1 MINPAFIPDDF
12 FKVLAPSDIFGAD
25 GPFEVDLGC
34 GDGGFLLQ
42 MAAHYPERRFL
53 GIERLLGRVRG
64 VCSRAAVRG
73 LDNVKVFRV
82 ESRYFL
88 EWMMQPGCISRLH
101 YLCPDPWPKER
112 HHKNRLVQ
120 EDFLPVLHRSLSDGG
135 SSCSRRIMKDI
146 FCGCWTMWRAAV
158 CLAVPVG
165 MRTNFF
171 IPVRISSFNGRPWE
185 SRFTAPAL
193 SNCRKSDSNAFYTSS
208 ERFHHGCAPGVA

>member
-120 EDFLPVLHRSLSDGG
+120 EDFLD
-135 SSCSRRIMKDI
+135 
-146 FCGCWTMWRAAV
+146 
-158 CLAVPVG
+158 
-165 MRTNFF
+165 
-171 IPVRISSFNGRPWE
+171 
-185 SRFTAPAL
+185 
-193 SNCRKSDSNAFYTSS
+193 FYT
-208 ERFHHGCAPGVA
+208 GVKRRYAIPDGLLELEFTGRIFSVGTGPCGAQRSV

>member
-101 YLCPDPWPKER
+101 YLCPDPCPRRGIIRTGW
-112 HHKNRLVQ
+112 
-120 EDFLPVLHRSLSDGG
+120 
-135 SSCSRRIMKDI
+135 CRRI
-146 FCGCWTMWRAAV
+146 FFPCFT
-158 CLAVPVG
+158 VPCPMG
-165 MRTNFF
+165 GEFLFKT
-171 IPVRISSFNGRPWE
+171 E
-185 SRFTAPAL
+185 S
-193 SNCRKSDSNAFYTSS
+193 
-208 ERFHHGCAPGVA
+208 

>member
-135 SSCSRRIMKDI
+135 EFLFKTDHEGYFLWVLDHVARSGLFSRASWDEDE
-146 FCGCWTMWRAAV
+146 
-158 CLAVPVG
+158 
-165 MRTNFF
+165 FF